1 MRKEKQFS
9 TASLCRKSYAKPSLT
24 SINIS
29 VSSIIAESEGGTIG
43 SGEDIP
49 IEGASG
55 MRSSNRYFQNR
66 FDYGWQDDK

>member
-1 MRKEKQFS
+1 MKKENQII
-9 TASLCRKSYAKPSLT
+9 TASSCRKSYAKPSLT
-24 SINIS
+24 AINIC

-66 FDYGWQDDK
+66 FDYGWQDEK

>member
-9 TASLCRKSYAKPSLT
+9 TASSCQRPYTKPSLT
-24 SINIS
+24 AYAMCA
-29 VSSIIAESEGGTIG
+29 SSIIAESEGGTIG

-66 FDYGWQDDK
+66 FDYGWQVED